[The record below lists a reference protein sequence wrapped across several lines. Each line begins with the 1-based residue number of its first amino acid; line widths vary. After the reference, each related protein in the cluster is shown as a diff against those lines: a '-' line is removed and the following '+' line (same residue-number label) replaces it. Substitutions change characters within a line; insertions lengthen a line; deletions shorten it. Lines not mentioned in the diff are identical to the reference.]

1 MSEML
6 KSILY
11 ILLYAAFNVSGAAV
25 IKWQLKGKSLST
37 LSDWIGFMFNFYF
50 VLAFTLIILSALSL
64 FKALS
69 TNNFSLIIPIANGIN
84 FILTVTLGYYLFQD
98 KLSFMSFLGFVLIIS
113 GIVVLSLN
121 THAHV

>member
-1 MSEML
+1 ML

-11 ILLYAAFNVSGAAV
+11 ILLYAAFNVSGAAL
-25 IKWQLKGKSLST
+25 IKWQLKGKSLTT
-37 LSDWIGFMFNFYF
+37 LSEWLGFMFNFYF
-50 VLAFTLIILSALSL
+50 VVAFIMIILSALSL

-84 FILTVTLGYYLFQD
+84 FILTVMLGYYLFQD
-98 KLSFMSFLGFVLIIS
+98 KLSFMSFVGFVLIIG

-121 THAHV
+121 TNAHA

>member
-1 MSEML
+1 ML

-11 ILLYAAFNVSGAAV
+11 ILLYAAFNVSGAAL
-25 IKWQLKGKSLST
+25 IKWQLKGKT
-37 LSDWIGFMFNFYF
+37 LTTLGEWLGFIFNFYF
-50 VLAFTLIILSALSL
+50 VVAFIMIILSALSL

-84 FILTVTLGYYLFQD
+84 FILTVMLGYYLFQD
-98 KLSFMSFLGFVLIIS
+98 KLSFMSFVGFVLIIG

-121 THAHV
+121 THAHA

>member
-1 MSEML
+1 ML

-11 ILLYAAFNVSGAAV
+11 ILLYAAFNVSGAAL
-25 IKWQLKGKSLST
+25 IKWQLKGKNLTT
-37 LSDWIGFMFNFYF
+37 LSEWLGFMFNFYF
-50 VLAFTLIILSALSL
+50 VVAFIMIILSALSL

-84 FILTVTLGYYLFQD
+84 FILTVMLGYYLFQD
-98 KLSFMSFLGFVLIIS
+98 KLSFMSFVGFVLIIG

-121 THAHV
+121 TQAHA

>member
-1 MSEML
+1 ML

-11 ILLYAAFNVSGAAV
+11 ILLYAAFNVSGAAL
-25 IKWQLKGKSLST
+25 IKWQLKGKSLTTFSEW
-37 LSDWIGFMFNFYF
+37 LGFMFNFYF
-50 VLAFTLIILSALSL
+50 VVAFIMIILSALSL

-84 FILTVTLGYYLFQD
+84 FILTVMLGYYLFQD
-98 KLSFMSFLGFVLIIS
+98 KLSFMSFVGFVLIIG

-121 THAHV
+121 TQVHA

>member
-1 MSEML
+1 ML

-11 ILLYAAFNVSGAAV
+11 ILLYAAFNVSGAAL
-25 IKWQLKGKSLST
+25 IKWQLKGKSLTT
-37 LSDWIGFMFNFYF
+37 LSEWLGFMFNFYF
-50 VLAFTLIILSALSL
+50 VVAFIMIILSALSL

-84 FILTVTLGYYLFQD
+84 FILTVMLGYYLFQD
-98 KLSFMSFLGFVLIIS
+98 KLSFMSFVGFVLIIG

-121 THAHV
+121 TQVHA

>member
-1 MSEML
+1 ML

-11 ILLYAAFNVSGAAV
+11 ILLYAAFNVSGAAL
-25 IKWQLKGKSLST
+25 IKWQLKGKT
-37 LSDWIGFMFNFYF
+37 LTTLGEWLGFIFNFYF
-50 VLAFTLIILSALSL
+50 VVAFIMIILSALSL

-84 FILTVTLGYYLFQD
+84 FDLTVMLGYYLFQD
-98 KLSFMSFLGFVLIIS
+98 KLSFMSFVGFVLIIG

-121 THAHV
+121 THAHA